1 MLVQDTRQLRLR
13 FPTRLFSSLL
23 SQLTLPKAR
32 PELMGHSRFVGLVSE
47 AQVRRNHVTICKYSV
62 SLTSSER

>member
-23 SQLTLPKAR
+23 SQLTLPKVR
-32 PELMGHSRFVGLVSE
+32 LELMGHSMFVGPVSK

-62 SLTSSER
+62 SLTSLKR

>member
-13 FPTRLFSSLL
+13 FPTKLFSLVTTHSAQGEAG
-23 SQLTLPKAR
+23 SD
-32 PELMGHSRFVGLVSE
+32 GHSMFVGLVSE

-62 SLTSSER
+62 SLTSLER

>member
-1 MLVQDTRQLRLR
+1 MLVQDTQQLRLR

-23 SQLTLPKAR
+23 SQLTLPKVR
-32 PELMGHSRFVGLVSE
+32 LEQIGHSRFVGLVSE

-62 SLTSSER
+62 SFTFSGR